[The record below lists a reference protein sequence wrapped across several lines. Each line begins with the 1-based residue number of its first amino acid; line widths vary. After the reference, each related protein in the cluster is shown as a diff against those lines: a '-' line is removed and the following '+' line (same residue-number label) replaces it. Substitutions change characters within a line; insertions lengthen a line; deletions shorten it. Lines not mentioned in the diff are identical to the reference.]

1 MRRAIA
7 GFLTGLMLFTP
18 TFQVFGDDIRMEVK
32 GDLYDK
38 LATPKG
44 GGPGELPLVQGQFG
58 AGLTPSVG
66 ACGINTLQSYIAGLA
81 NTSNLSGL
89 SGFIKDWQSAGTA
102 AALYGLA
109 TYLPVAK
116 EALLGANTLSNF
128 VAQLRGF
135 SCSQTVETI
144 KEFNYQDSFLIKRC
158 IARQLGISVDEVDL
172 TDMEGLE
179 KRYGENGGKDW
190 ATKWQDAYKYCL
202 NSTSLVDLFMP
213 PDKNRDKAI
222 EEAKK
227 YLSSIS
233 PRSLARCYLG
243 VNKVLTLDEIAK
255 ADIQTRAK
263 HFLYMILPDISMDS
277 KERLSVSTVKIVDTD
292 GKERPATVAD
302 VMNIHTEDFERNF
315 NKLIEDLKGVVKYDM
330 DYESALE
337 AVKAPLEEFEEKYG
351 ITAQDLAG
359 ILILVL
365 KMRAFMEMGITA
377 NGKVDDKTLKLAL
390 MPVDGAI
397 ADIKEHFKYRAIER
411 LQVAMYENAL
421 RLKEAEE
428 MRKAVGSV
436 ATPGDKDGCL
446 TGASTSQ

>member
-38 LATPKG
+38 LALPKG
-44 GGPGELPLVQGQFG
+44 GGLGDLPLVQGKVG
-58 AGLTPSVG
+58 AGLTPPVG
-66 ACGINTLQSYIAGLA
+66 ACGINAASSFIAGLA
-81 NTSNLSGL
+81 SIANLGQL
-89 SGFIKDWQSAGTA
+89 QEFINNWQSAGTA
-102 AALYGLA
+102 LALYALA

-116 EALLGANTLSNF
+116 EVLLGANTLSNF

-135 SCSQTVETI
+135 SCSQAMEAI

-158 IARQLGISVDEVDL
+158 IAKKLGISAEEVDMKKSS
-172 TDMEGLE
+172 DPKEW
-179 KRYGENGGKDW
+179 Y
-190 ATKWQDAYKYCL
+190 DAYKKCL
-202 NSTSLVDLFMP
+202 NSASLADLFGG
-213 PDKNRDKAI
+213 DKG
-222 EEAKK
+222 EAEK
-227 YLSSIS
+227 YLKLIS

-243 VNKVLTLDEIAK
+243 VNRAPTAEEIAN
-255 ADIQTRAK
+255 ADLQTRAK
-263 HFLYMILPDISMDS
+263 YFLYMVLPDVSMDS
-277 KERLSVSTVKIVDTD
+277 NGLLRVKTVNIVDTRT
-292 GKERPATVAD
+292 GKERPATVVD
-302 VMNIHTEDFERNF
+302 VVNIHTEDFERNF

-337 AVKAPLEEFEEKYG
+337 AVKVPLEEFEDKYG

-365 KMRAFMEMGITA
+365 KMRAFMEMEITA
-377 NGKVDDKTLKLAL
+377 NGEVDEKTLKLAL
-390 MPVDGAI
+390 MPIDNVLS
-397 ADIKEHFKYRAIER
+397 DIKEHFRYRVIER
-411 LQVAMYENAL
+411 LTLAMHENAL
-421 RLKEAEE
+421 RLKQAEE

-446 TGASTSQ
+446 TGASASQ